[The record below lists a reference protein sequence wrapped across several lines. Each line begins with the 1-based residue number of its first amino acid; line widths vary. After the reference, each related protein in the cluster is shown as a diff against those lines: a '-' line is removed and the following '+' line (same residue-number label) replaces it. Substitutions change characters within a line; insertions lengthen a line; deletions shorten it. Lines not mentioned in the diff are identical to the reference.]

1 MRVRL
6 SSKMPW
12 VGALLCALAVPSLGS
27 LPAAAGENPLWGRQC
42 ANDDRKDTCVVRQ
55 FVTAQPGDRQLLLAQ
70 LGYHG
75 PNGSPRLI
83 LAAPLG
89 VLLTKGVSFG
99 IDGKKPLTVPFE
111 TCNPGGCLS
120 IIDMDKAAFG
130 QFRKGNVLTV
140 RYYLAGEEKPLDLPV
155 KLEGLNAALKSI
167 AP

>member
-1 MRVRL
+1 VEARL
-6 SSKMPW
+6 SSRTLL
-12 VGALLCALAVPSLGS
+12 VGALFCALAVLSPGSPS
-27 LPAAAGENPLWGRQC
+27 AAAAENPLWGRQC
-42 ANDDRKDTCVVRQ
+42 AKNGKKDVCAVQQ

-111 TCNPGGCLS
+111 TCNSGGCLS
-120 IIDMDKAAFG
+120 IIDMDKAALDR
-130 QFRKGNVLTV
+130 FRKGNVLTV